1 MLLPLLTLGVFLF
14 AKPPSDEKVFTPCPA
29 SAPEWMAARE
39 RLLALDARLEALPDD
54 GDGKLGVSAL
64 HELLASRCFE
74 MSREEPEFVPE
85 DVPLLGLKTW
95 WKQGGR
101 TWAESYLELG
111 KPGARTVVLPPE
123 ARDVLT
129 LDTVKPDHRL
139 AGLLCASKDAACAKA
154 TEAWYARM
162 EAAFPRALERRA
174 DKADAASEA
183 EARKACV
190 DDAKSRPKR
199 WRYTAWRGCEGG
211 TKSFEKVLPVVR
223 LRAPT
228 EGWLVLRGRRGHYSF
243 CDEVR
248 AYHLETGAAFV
259 SQSCSKLTLYEDAE
273 RIGRVDVETTQA
285 HRLPQVTVGT
295 LSRELLRELTWVL
308 LLVDEVVSVERA
320 RPLTR
325 TVPAGYPIEWR
336 ERPSGITTLGG
347 VGGGAMWF
355 NSGQTQVRWN
365 WFPPGKGEPLSG
377 EVTWPESAD
386 PAEDHADQLIE
397 SLEGTF
403 KPGCPS
409 RPVPVDLLDFT
420 RPAAVS
426 AVDAPE
432 GVDQEQDEL
441 VTALRDWKPPPEC
454 TTPVTGK

>member
-1 MLLPLLTLGVFLF
+1 MLLPLLTLGVFLS
-14 AKPPSDEKVFTPCPA
+14 AKPPADEKVFTPCPA
-29 SAPEWMAARE
+29 SAPEWTAARE

-64 HELLASRCFE
+64 RELLMSRCFE
-74 MSREEPEFVPE
+74 MSREEPEPVPE

-95 WKQGGR
+95 WKEGGR
-101 TWAESYLELG
+101 SWVESYLELG
-111 KPGARTVVLPPE
+111 KPGTRTVVLPPE

-129 LDTVKPDHRL
+129 LETVKPDHRL
-139 AGLLCASKDAACAKA
+139 AGMLCSSKDAACAKE
-154 TEAWYARM
+154 TEAWSGRM
-162 EAAFPRALERRA
+162 EASFLRELERKA
-174 DKADAASEA
+174 DKAEAKLEA

-190 DDAKSRPKR
+190 NDAKPRPKR
-199 WRYTAWRGCEGG
+199 WRYTAWRSCEGG

-248 AYHLETGAAFV
+248 AYHLETGAAWV
-259 SQSCSKLTLYEDAE
+259 SQSCSRLSLYEDAE

-285 HRLPQVTVGT
+285 NRRPQVTAGA

-308 LLVDEVVSVERA
+308 LLGDEGISVERA
-320 RPLTR
+320 RPVTR
-325 TVPAGYPIEWR
+325 TVPAGYAIEWR
-336 ERPSGITTLGG
+336 ERPSGITTMAGM
-347 VGGGAMWF
+347 GGGSMWF
-355 NSGQTQVRWN
+355 HSGQTHLSWT
-365 WFPPGKGEPLSG
+365 WFPPAKGEPLTG

-386 PAEDHADQLIE
+386 PAENHADELIVA
-397 SLEGTF
+397 LEETF

-409 RPVPVDLLDFT
+409 SPAPVDLLDFT
-420 RPAAVS
+420 RPAGVS

-441 VTALRDWKPPPEC
+441 LTALRDWKPPPGC
-454 TTPVTGK
+454 SATGK